1 MAIAKRLLV
10 SILDWDVRQDSGV
23 QLWLADIPMAC
34 NATLVYGFRASPSAP
49 AHAFYILSGGIPA
62 CDHSVQDPPS
72 PRPFP
77 PNPPPSPA

>member
-1 MAIAKRLLV
+1 MAFNPAF
-10 SILDWDVRQDSGV
+10 
-23 QLWLADIPMAC
+23 AH
-34 NATLVYGFRASPSAP
+34 GFQPTPASPAQTCYTFTGSD
-49 AHAFYILSGGIPA
+49 PA

>member
-1 MAIAKRLLV
+1 
-10 SILDWDVRQDSGV
+10 
-23 QLWLADIPMAC
+23 MAC
-34 NATLVYGFRASPSAP
+34 YATFAHSFQAIPSSPAQTCYTF
-49 AHAFYILSGGIPA
+49 AGCILA